1 MFGLERLGS
10 PEGRVLEERFQE
22 LRSVY
27 LCCFSHTAGEVSGQM
42 EREGEK
48 DRKSNLM
55 REL

>member
-27 LCCFSHTAGEVSGQM
+27 LCCVSHTAGEVSGQM

-48 DRKSNLM
+48 DRKSDLM